1 MSRELQERQ
10 TVQESA
16 VGARTTAELAPGVV
30 IPLIGLGTWPMTG
43 EEAADAVARA
53 ITNGYRHIDTAE
65 NYGNEESVGEGIR
78 RSGIARGDLF
88 LTTKFNRQWHGKAG
102 VREAFGAATRR
113 LGTGY
118 LDLFLIHW
126 PNPSQGRFVEAAEGL
141 ARLAEEG
148 LIRCWGVSNFKPA
161 HLRELQAA
169 GLEIPINQVQI
180 DPEHQQLD
188 QLAFHR
194 GHGIVTAAYSPLGRN
209 GGFLSAPAVT
219 GPAKEHGRTPAQ
231 VVLRWQ
237 VQSGRV
243 SIPKSADD
251 RRQRENLDVF
261 GFALTAAEMAGI
273 DALDTGAP
281 PRLDSD
287 EFGH

>member
-1 MSRELQERQ
+1 MSEALESEALDST
-10 TVQESA
+10 TV
-16 VGARTTAELAPGVV
+16 ELAPGVV

-43 EEAADAVARA
+43 EEATNAVARA
-53 ITNGYRHIDTAE
+53 IGNGYRHIDTAE
-65 NYGNEESVGEGIR
+65 NYGNEEAVGEGIR

-88 LTTKFNRQWHGKAG
+88 LTTKFNRQWHGRTG

-113 LGTGY
+113 LGTEY
-118 LDLFLIHW
+118 LDLFLVHW
-126 PNPSQGRFVEAAEGL
+126 PNPAEGRFVEAAEELTKL
-141 ARLAEEG
+141 AGEG

-161 HLRELQAA
+161 HLRDLQAA
-169 GLEIPINQVQI
+169 GLETPINQVQI
-180 DPEHQQLD
+180 DPETQQRE

-194 GHGIVTAAYSPLGRN
+194 EHGIFTAAYSPLGRS
-209 GGFLSAPAVT
+209 GSFLSDPAVT
-219 GPAKEHGRTPAQ
+219 RPAEAYGKTPAQ

-243 SIPKSADD
+243 AIPKSADD

-261 GFALTAAEMAGI
+261 GFALTGAEMAGI
-273 DALDTGAP
+273 DALGAGAP